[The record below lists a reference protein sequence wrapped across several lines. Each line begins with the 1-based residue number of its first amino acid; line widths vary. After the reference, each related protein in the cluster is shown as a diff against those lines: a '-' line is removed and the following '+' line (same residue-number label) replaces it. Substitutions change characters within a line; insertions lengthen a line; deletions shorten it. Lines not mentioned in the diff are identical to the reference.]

1 MFIKS
6 LLRPL
11 ITYIKRL
18 KNIVI
23 HCDKIEIF
31 FDSLE
36 ISGWAISN
44 KTIERIEIYFE
55 GHLLGN
61 ARYGQARPD
70 VALVY
75 PSVENSA
82 YSGFAFVKELKGLK
96 DRHTYRIIIKAVNIA
111 GQSSSIN
118 KQILFNGNMS
128 FYERFIARNTP
139 SDADLYWINTI
150 NKKLS
155 GKIPVENITCLQS
168 KYIEPVTD
176 ENLILEDPVYIK
188 HYEPFLNEA
197 FEPPPVKG
205 INTDSIKKILVI
217 KLDHI
222 GDVILSLPAI
232 KLLRQKFPDSH
243 ITVLC
248 GPWAKPV
255 LETVKEI
262 NNIIC
267 FNFFH
272 EKSEKGEKFLNSSE
286 LKKLKEIL
294 ISMNFDL
301 GIDLRRFSDTR
312 EILNISGARYKA
324 GYRSKDCC
332 VPLTV
337 SLDGDLLKDVP
348 GQLSKP
354 HISVQLFELILSI
367 PSVNTINY
375 KYALSELS
383 FKEDIPEDI
392 KSLLLDTLFIVAIHP
407 GSGTTMRCWPPSHF
421 ASLIDLVAK
430 KYKARILLFGGKEER
445 ELIEKIME
453 LSLYKDNVISLAG
466 ALNLK
471 QFMSVLKHCHIF
483 IGNNSG
489 PGHIAGVLG
498 VPLLIIFSG
507 HVLPHEWQ
515 PYGEKSLVI
524 YRDTFCSPCYK
535 LLPEDCPFDLK
546 CLKKI
551 SPENVLDGLYEVMAV
566 SGQTDRLTAV

>member
-18 KNIVI
+18 KNIVL

-36 ISGWAISN
+36 VSGWAISN
-44 KTIERIEIYFE
+44 KTIDRIEIYLE
-55 GHLLGN
+55 GQFLGN
-61 ARYGQARPD
+61 ARYGQPRPD

-75 PSVENSA
+75 PSVKDSA
-82 YSGFAFVKELKGLK
+82 YSGFTCVKELKDLK
-96 DRHTYRIIIKAVNIA
+96 DGTIYRLIIKAVNKT

-118 KQILFNGNMS
+118 KQILFQGNIS
-128 FYERFIARNTP
+128 FYERFIARNSP
-139 SDADLYWINTI
+139 SPADLYWMDNMSKRISREI
-150 NKKLS
+150 DIEK
-155 GKIPVENITCLQS
+155 ITCLQR
-168 KYIEPVTD
+168 KYIETAVD
-176 ENLILEDPVYIK
+176 ENLILEDPVYVK
-188 HYEPFLNEA
+188 HYEPFLDET
-197 FEPPPVKG
+197 FRPPFVKG
-205 INTDSIKKILVI
+205 IKSESIKKILVV

-222 GDVILSLPAI
+222 GDVILGLPAI
-232 KLLRQKFPDSH
+232 KMVREKFPVCH

-248 GPWAKPV
+248 GPWAKPL

-262 NNIIC
+262 DNIIC

-272 EKSEKGEKFLNSSE
+272 EKSEEGEVLLNRIE
-286 LKKLKEIL
+286 LEKLKEIL
-294 ISMNFDL
+294 TSMKFDL
-301 GIDLRRFSDTR
+301 AIDLRRFSDTR

-324 GYRSKDCC
+324 GYRSKDCS

-337 SLDGDLLKDVP
+337 SLDGDILKDIP
-348 GQLSKP
+348 RQLSKP
-354 HISVQLFELILSI
+354 HISVQLCELIMSI
-367 PSVNTINY
+367 PSVHTINY
-375 KYALSELS
+375 EYILPELS
-383 FKEDIPEDI
+383 FEENIPDDI
-392 KSLLLDTLFIVAIHP
+392 KSIIIETPFIAAIHP

-421 ASLIDLVAK
+421 AQLIDLLAK
-430 KYKARILLFGGKEER
+430 KYNGKILLFGGKQEH
-445 ELIEKIME
+445 ELIEEIMD
-453 LSLYKDNVISLAG
+453 LSVYKDNVISLSG
-466 ALNLK
+466 KLDLK
-471 QFMSVLKHCHIF
+471 QFMSVLKYCHVF

-535 LLPEDCPFDLK
+535 LLPEECPFDLK

-551 SPENVLDGLYEVMAV
+551 SPEKVLEAIHELLTI
-566 SGQTDRLTAV
+566 SGHIDRTL